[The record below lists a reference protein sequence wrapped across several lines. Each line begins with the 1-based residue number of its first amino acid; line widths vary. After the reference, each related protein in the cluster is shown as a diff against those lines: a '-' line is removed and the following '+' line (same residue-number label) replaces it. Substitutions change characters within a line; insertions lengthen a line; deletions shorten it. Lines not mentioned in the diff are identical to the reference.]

1 MGLKTLF
8 AAMLLTALPCA
19 AEEEV
24 LITMDFVL
32 KAGASQTRT
41 FKVHKPERT
50 GQLVMVGFNPTKAL
64 SMDCTLWLFNSSGK
78 ALGTYSCNQLEIHQL
93 TQALPKDSVY
103 SAKIEVSNSN
113 FSAATSSFSVINR
126 FKFI

>member
-8 AAMLLTALPCA
+8 VAMLLTALPCA
-19 AEEEV
+19 AEEDV

-41 FKVHKPERT
+41 FKVHKPEQT
-50 GQLVMVGFNPTKAL
+50 SQLVMVGFNPTKAL
-64 SMDCTLWLFNSSGK
+64 SIDCTLWLFNSSGN
-78 ALGTYSCNQLEIHQL
+78 ALGTYSCNQLQIHQL

-103 SAKIEVSNSN
+103 SAKIEVTNLN